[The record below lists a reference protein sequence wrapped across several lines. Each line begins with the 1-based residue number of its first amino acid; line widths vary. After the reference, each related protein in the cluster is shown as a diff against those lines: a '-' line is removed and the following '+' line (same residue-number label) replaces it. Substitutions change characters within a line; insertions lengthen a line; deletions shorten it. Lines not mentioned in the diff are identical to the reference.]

1 MSCCFFS
8 GEPCITAK
16 GWSKSLT
23 LSKLKDMIT
32 IFLGSASGKYVPS
45 KTYIFVKSCPH
56 SIAKG
61 HVFIS
66 GNGEHAEEHMLSRC
80 GLPSSFFLTSAPC
93 PDCAMLLFKAYEK
106 EKTKPTIYIG
116 RPYRGGGKSGKGN
129 LENNME
135 CQAMLVQA
143 GFRLKP
149 WDWDDIDDLLDDNEC
164 HKAIWKLQN
173 KYGSVYDEKVKDTEN
188 ALNKVIGMA
197 MYKSKKKGYY
207 EDRCKVILG

>member
-1 MSCCFFS
+1 M
-8 GEPCITAK
+8 
-16 GWSKSLT
+16 GWSKAGLT
-23 LSKLKDMIT
+23 LSKLNDMIT
-32 IFLGSASGKYVPS
+32 IFMGSASGKYVPS

-56 SIAKG
+56 SIVKG

-106 EKTKPTIYIG
+106 EKTKPPIWI
-116 RPYRGGGKSGKGN
+116 
-129 LENNME
+129 
-135 CQAMLVQA
+135 
-143 GFRLKP
+143 RLKP

-173 KYGSVYDEKVKDTEN
+173 KYGSVYDEKVEDTEN

-207 EDRCKVILG
+207 EDRCKAILG